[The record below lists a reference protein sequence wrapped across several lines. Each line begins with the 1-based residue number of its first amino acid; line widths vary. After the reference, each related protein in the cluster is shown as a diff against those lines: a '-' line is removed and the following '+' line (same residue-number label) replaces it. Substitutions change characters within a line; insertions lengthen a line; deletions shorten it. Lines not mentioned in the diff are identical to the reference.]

1 MNSAAIGLGGII
13 AGVVIGFLLARL
25 KSVQSEALLAQSAK
39 TIQEKDEQLLLAK
52 GSVLALENRISSMQ
66 SDQTE
71 TTRLAGELAAMKK
84 SVELLSAQARDA
96 EISRVTAEQKI
107 RNDLTNMATT
117 NKSLLEETSKIAGAL
132 SSSQTRG
139 KFGEAQLEQLLES
152 AGLIEGVHFTRQK
165 SMTGDGDKVGIPD
178 ITISFPGSSVLF
190 IDSKFPF
197 ERFLDAFDTDD
208 LVLRESLMEQHAKDL
223 LKHVDALAK
232 RGYASRDDSASFVV
246 LFAPFESILT
256 EALRVDPHL
265 LEKAFRK
272 SVTIATPTTMMS
284 LLATVGYVFSR
295 NRLAE
300 SAAEIQQLAGTFLKN
315 VASLHLKIVAVGDR
329 LKATVK
335 AYNDMIPTAES
346 TVLSPAKKIINLG
359 VSGAAL
365 KAFPEVTENVRGLK
379 SNLAIDAPD
388 DFIDVE
394 EVDGAGENL
403 Q

>member
-1 MNSAAIGLGGII
+1 MSNSLGLILGILGLILGAI
-13 AGVVIGFLLARL
+13 IGFLVARGRA
-25 KSVQSEALLAQSAK
+25 VATQAQLVA
-39 TIQEKDEQLLLAK
+39 AH
-52 GSVLALENRISSMQ
+52 GSVAALEKQILTMQ
-66 SDQTE
+66 GAQTE
-71 TTRLAGELAAMKK
+71 TTRLATELAAMKK
-84 SVELLSAQARDA
+84 SVESLSVQAREA

-139 KFGEAQLEQLLES
+139 KFGEAQLEQLLENS
-152 AGLIEGVHFTRQK
+152 GLIEGVHFSRQK
-165 SMTGDGDKVGIPD
+165 YMSGDGDKVGIPD

-197 ERFLDAFDTDD
+197 ERFLEAFDTQD
-208 LVLRESLMEQHAKDL
+208 LALRETFIEQHAKDL

-232 RGYASRDDSASFVV
+232 RGYADRDDSASFVV

-256 EALRVDPHL
+256 EALRVDPRL

-272 SVTIATPTTMMS
+272 GVTIATPTTMMS

-300 SAAEIQQLAGTFLKN
+300 SAAEIQELAGTFLKN
-315 VASLHLKIVAVGDR
+315 VASLHVKIVTVGER
-329 LKATVK
+329 LQQTLK

-346 TVLSPAKKIINLG
+346 TVLSPAKKIMGLG
-359 VSGAAL
+359 VSGDASKL
-365 KAFPEVTENVRGLK
+365 RAFPEVSENVRALK
-379 SNLAIDAPD
+379 SKLAIDGPE
-388 DFIDVE
+388 DFIDGQ
-394 EVDGAGENL
+394 EVDEEI